1 MNSILIQAYALWMF
15 EEYRSAFLKTHAPS
29 ERRLRSI
36 IHWKKTNCSPSPLIS
51 TVKNTVYKVMEWTGV
66 PESYACSPSYLCYEF
81 AGCVTISSAYPPPP
95 RIPNAIAS
103 FSISWDKCDNFS
115 SSSTSCSPIFYL
127 AYDLHPS
134 ATISFSS
141 ARIWAVWGWSPSTTT
156 KRMHLRLF
164 RCDLAVSSHLFYFS
178 AIERSQLRTDIPAC
192 KPQHRCLSSAST
204 YPAAFPGSTCATL
217 EKPQGIPRIR
227 FVMHSPISTSTRP
240 YCIMQAILLETL
252 QAISMLPHLAH
263 ISTRQLIP
271 PQTHPDSKPLWMICL
286 WTWLSPSTARKL
298 VHALS
303 IGTKVHLSRNSGIL
317 VPFARKLHRFLR
329 SLMRNCTVPGGAIVA
344 TSASTHGGFLE
355 SPCWRVP
362 PVSFFCSKSGYFA
375 FLLQSADLP
384 WIPESF
390 CGPHYPRNVE
400 ESYGNFNK
408 TTVTR
413 EKIPFSFSYSDPWSN
428 YCEGAEN

>member
-1 MNSILIQAYALWMF
+1 
-15 EEYRSAFLKTHAPS
+15 
-29 ERRLRSI
+29 
-36 IHWKKTNCSPSPLIS
+36 
-51 TVKNTVYKVMEWTGV
+51 
-66 PESYACSPSYLCYEF
+66 
-81 AGCVTISSAYPPPP
+81 
-95 RIPNAIAS
+95 
-103 FSISWDKCDNFS
+103 
-115 SSSTSCSPIFYL
+115 
-127 AYDLHPS
+127 
-134 ATISFSS
+134 
-141 ARIWAVWGWSPSTTT
+141 
-156 KRMHLRLF
+156 
-164 RCDLAVSSHLFYFS
+164 
-178 AIERSQLRTDIPAC
+178 
-192 KPQHRCLSSAST
+192 
-204 YPAAFPGSTCATL
+204 
-217 EKPQGIPRIR
+217 
-227 FVMHSPISTSTRP
+227 
-240 YCIMQAILLETL
+240 
-252 QAISMLPHLAH
+252 
-263 ISTRQLIP
+263 
-271 PQTHPDSKPLWMICL
+271 
-286 WTWLSPSTARKL
+286 L